1 MKQNNPLTYK
11 KKPFSSPNSLF
22 MKSLFHCVILLLS
35 VFRLSAQTTN
45 NNTPIFLL
53 FTQDCMDQLEY
64 RYTYSGTGVL
74 TYSVHPNSNEQ
85 FLLKAGNE
93 GITSPTLPKGA
104 VTCRGLTMNA
114 AFTDAI
120 NQMKRQVYVVH
131 QTPSGYLQMPIIEAI
146 QVTRNGAFYLFK
158 APTYSFALDSTKL
171 VGSVN
176 LGTANSGSYVYL
188 SGVKSRECRREYSFR
203 REPVQ
208 TGLERADFDFIPGV
222 GITSDRSGVTATEAE
237 GNSRRLVKM
246 NGMAFDDY
254 IVATCKGQ
262 SIPPS
267 TVPQYAPEFGYGTT
281 KPAPNTIAEPNK
293 EEYSAA
299 TTPVQ
304 VGPPPA
310 MVNCPEMP
318 GYGYH
323 IVQPKETLAAIA
335 RTYNVNIKTVQKWND
350 ISNPNHIEICQKIWV
365 TKPPVNTVVAKGIT
379 QPAKPKAPEGA
390 TVVSQKQYWNQ
401 TQSPAAYNYVAANT
415 PEKVTYQPVQPAQ
428 YSTTNPYYF
437 TQPQA
442 QPANTTTAPAPVNMA
457 RPTTHIVEKGES
469 VYSISKRYACA
480 EECIRRAN
488 NMPLEGNIVLQV
500 NQQLIIPECSCQMT
514 AQPNTGYQ
522 PTQPV
527 PSNTLTNPGTGN
539 VLTPSGSTL
548 PAAQS
553 PQMYTTPNT
562 NPDPSYMTNPTEPF
576 SETSV
581 LGGNNQQQQP
591 KGSVTQQLPQSSSSA
606 AYFQE
611 YVVKQGD
618 TLGSIAAKF
627 KVSSAELVQVN
638 SLEVN
643 ETLMPGK
650 RLLIPRTN

>member
-1 MKQNNPLTYK
+1 
-11 KKPFSSPNSLF
+11 
-22 MKSLFHCVILLLS
+22 MKSLFQFILLLLCT
-35 VFRLSAQTTN
+35 FRLSAQAPT
-45 NNTPIFLL
+45 NTPLFLL

-64 RYTYSGTGVL
+64 RYTYSGAGVL

-104 VTCRGLTMNA
+104 VTCRGFTMNA

-120 NQMKRQVYVVH
+120 NQLKRQVYVVH

-158 APTYSFALDSTKL
+158 APAYSFALDSTKL

-176 LGTANSGSYVYL
+176 LGTANSGSYIYL

-208 TGLERADFDFIPGV
+208 AGMERADFDFIPGI
-222 GITSDRSGVTATEAE
+222 GITSDRSGLTASEAE
-237 GNSRRLVKM
+237 GNTRRLVKV

-254 IVATCKGQ
+254 LTATCKGT
-262 SIPPS
+262 SVPPS
-267 TVPQYAPEFGYGTT
+267 TLPQYAPEFGYGN
-281 KPAPNTIAEPNK
+281 PNPNPSTISEPNK

-299 TTPVQ
+299 TSNTNTPA
-304 VGPPPA
+304 GPPPGLIS
-310 MVNCPEMP
+310 CPQQP

-335 RTYNVNIKTVQKWND
+335 RTYNVNIKTIQKWNG
-350 ISNPNHIEICQKIWV
+350 IENANHIEICQKVWV
-365 TKPPVNTVVAKGIT
+365 TKPPANTIVAKGVDK
-379 QPAKPKAPEGA
+379 AVKPKAPEGS
-390 TVVSQKQYWNQ
+390 TVNSQKIYWSQ
-401 TQSPAAYNYVAANT
+401 TPAAYATPTTGAN
-415 PEKVTYQPVQPAQ
+415 VTYLPAQ
-428 YSTTNPYYF
+428 YNTTTTNPYYF
-437 TQPQA
+437 TQTQA
-442 QPANTTTAPAPVNMA
+442 QPQPIANNAV
-457 RPTTHIVEKGES
+457 RPTVHVVQKGES

-480 EECIRRAN
+480 EECVRRAN
-488 NMPLEGNIVLQV
+488 SMPLEGNVALQI
-500 NQQLIIPECSCQMT
+500 NQQIIIPECSCQQT
-514 AQPNTGYQ
+514 TTTPAASGYQ
-522 PTQPV
+522 PNPAI
-527 PSNTLTNPGTGN
+527 LTNPGYGN
-539 VLTPSGSTL
+539 VLTPAGNPNAVA
-548 PAAQS
+548 PATYS
-553 PQMYTTPNT
+553 TPNYT
-562 NPDPSYMTNPTEPF
+562 NPDPTYLTNPTEPF

-581 LGGNNQQQQP
+581 LGNNQQSKNINNSTP
-591 KGSVTQQLPQSSSSA
+591 NAPQLQTPAA

-638 SLEVN
+638 SLEAN
-643 ETLMPGK
+643 ETMMPGK

>member
-1 MKQNNPLTYK
+1 
-11 KKPFSSPNSLF
+11 
-22 MKSLFHCVILLLS
+22 MKSLFQFILLLLCT
-35 VFRLSAQTTN
+35 FRLSAQN
-45 NNTPIFLL
+45 ASNTPVFLL

-64 RYTYSGTGVL
+64 RYTYSGAGVL

-104 VTCRGLTMNA
+104 VTCRGFTMNS

-120 NQMKRQVYVVH
+120 NQQKRQVYVVH

-146 QVTRNGAFYLFK
+146 QVTRNGVFYLFK
-158 APTYSFALDSTKL
+158 APNYSFALDSTKL

-188 SGVKSRECRREYSFR
+188 SGVKARECRREYSFR

-208 TGLERADFDFIPGV
+208 TGMERADFDFIPGI
-222 GITSDRSGVTATEAE
+222 GITSDRSGVTASEAE
-237 GNSRRLVKM
+237 GNTRRLVKM

-254 IVATCKGQ
+254 LVATCKGT
-262 SIPPS
+262 SVPPS
-267 TVPQYAPEFGYGTT
+267 TLPQYAPEFGYGTAN
-281 KPAPNTIAEPNK
+281 PNPNTVTEPNK
-293 EEYSAA
+293 EDYSA
-299 TTPVQ
+299 TTPTTPA
-304 VGPPPA
+304 GPPPGLIS
-310 MVNCPEMP
+310 CPEMP

-335 RTYNVNIKTVQKWND
+335 RTYNVDIKKIQKWNN
-350 ISNPNHIEICQKIWV
+350 IENANHIEICQKVWV
-365 TKPPVNTVVAKGIT
+365 TQPPKTTVAKGVT
-379 QPAKPKAPEGA
+379 ATKPKAPTGA
-390 TVVSQKQYWNQ
+390 TVNSQKMYWNQ
-401 TQSPAAYNYVAANT
+401 PGAPAAYAT
-415 PEKVTYQPVQPAQ
+415 PTTGATVTYLPAQ
-428 YSTTNPYYF
+428 YNTTGNPYYF
-437 TQPQA
+437 TQPQ
-442 QPANTTTAPAPVNMA
+442 PLTTAAPTATRPAIHV
-457 RPTTHIVEKGES
+457 VQKGES
-469 VYSISKRYACA
+469 VYSISKHYACA

-488 NMPLEGNIVLQV
+488 GMPLEGNVALQI
-500 NQQLIIPECSCQMT
+500 NQQIIIPECTCQ
-514 AQPNTGYQ
+514 
-522 PTQPV
+522 V
-527 PSNTLTNPGTGN
+527 PASTGN
-539 VLTPSGSTL
+539 VSNPSMLNKLAGGNVLNPAGTSNPVAPTTYSTPG
-548 PAAQS
+548 
-553 PQMYTTPNT
+553 
-562 NPDPSYMTNPTEPF
+562 NPDPIYINNPTEPF

-581 LGGNNQQQQP
+581 LNNNNNLIP
-591 KGSVTQQLPQSSSSA
+591 KGNTTTQPQTGTA

-638 SLEVN
+638 SLEAN

>member
-1 MKQNNPLTYK
+1 
-11 KKPFSSPNSLF
+11 
-22 MKSLFHCVILLLS
+22 
-35 VFRLSAQTTN
+35 
-45 NNTPIFLL
+45 
-53 FTQDCMDQLEY
+53 MDQLEY
-64 RYTYSGTGVL
+64 RYTYSGAGVL

-104 VTCRGLTMNA
+104 VTCRGFTMNA

-120 NQMKRQVYVVH
+120 NQLKRQVYVVH

-208 TGLERADFDFIPGV
+208 TGMERADFDFIPGV
-222 GITSDRSGVTATEAE
+222 GITSDRSGVTASEAE
-237 GNSRRLVKM
+237 GNTRRLVKM

-254 IVATCKGQ
+254 LIATCKGT
-262 SIPPS
+262 SVPPS
-267 TVPQYAPEFGYGTT
+267 TLPQYAPEFGYGNTN
-281 KPAPNTIAEPNK
+281 PNPSTISESNK

-299 TTPVQ
+299 SNATTPA
-304 VGPPPA
+304 GPPPGLIS
-310 MVNCPEMP
+310 CPELP

-335 RTYNVNIKTVQKWND
+335 RTYNVDIKTIQKWNG
-350 ISNPNHIEICQKIWV
+350 ISNANHIEICQKVWV
-365 TKPPVNTVVAKGIT
+365 TKPPANTVVAKGVEKT
-379 QPAKPKAPEGA
+379 MKPKAPQGN
-390 TVVSQKQYWNQ
+390 TVNSQKIYWNNPG
-401 TQSPAAYNYVAANT
+401 SPAAYSTPTTGAN
-415 PEKVTYQPVQPAQ
+415 VTYLPAQPAQ
-428 YSTTNPYYF
+428 YSNGNPYYF
-437 TQPQA
+437 TAQTQPQA
-442 QPANTTTAPAPVNMA
+442 QPASNNA
-457 RPTTHIVEKGES
+457 RPAIHVVQKGES

-488 NMPLEGNIVLQV
+488 GMPLEGNVALQI
-500 NQQLIIPECSCQMT
+500 NQQLIIPECSCQTTT
-514 AQPNTGYQ
+514 APASTGYQQPNT
-522 PTQPV
+522 
-527 PSNTLTNPGTGN
+527 SILTNPGNGN
-539 VLTPSGSTL
+539 VLTPAG
-548 PAAQS
+548 
-553 PQMYTTPNT
+553 TPNAVAPAT
-562 NPDPSYMTNPTEPF
+562 YSTPNYNNPDPTYLTNPTEPF

-581 LGGNNQQQQP
+581 LGNNNQQS
-591 KGSVTQQLPQSSSSA
+591 KGINNAAPNATQLQSTTA

-618 TLGSIAAKF
+618 TLGSVAAKF

-638 SLEVN
+638 SLEAN

>member
-1 MKQNNPLTYK
+1 
-11 KKPFSSPNSLF
+11 
-22 MKSLFHCVILLLS
+22 MKSLFHSIILLLC
-35 VFRLSAQTTN
+35 VFRLSAQTTT
-45 NNTPIFLL
+45 NTPIFLL

-114 AFTDAI
+114 TFTDAI

-158 APTYSFALDSTKL
+158 APTYSFALDSMKL

-188 SGVKSRECRREYSFR
+188 SGVKSRDCRREYSFR

-208 TGLERADFDFIPGV
+208 TGMERADFDFIPGI
-222 GITSDRSGVTATEAE
+222 GITTDRSGVTAAEAE
-237 GNSRRLVKM
+237 GNARRLVKM

-254 IVATCKGQ
+254 LVATCKGQ
-262 SIPPS
+262 SIAPS
-267 TVPQYAPEFGYGTT
+267 TLPQYAPEFGYGSTNPNPS
-281 KPAPNTIAEPNK
+281 PATATEPNK

-299 TTPVQ
+299 TMPMPVAGTPP
-304 VGPPPA
+304 GL
-310 MVNCPEMP
+310 VNCPELP
-318 GYGYH
+318 GYGFH
-323 IVQPKETLAAIA
+323 IVQPKETLAAIS
-335 RTYNVNIKTVQKWND
+335 RTYNVNLKQVQKWNG
-350 ISNPNHIEICQKIWV
+350 IENPNHIEICQKVWV
-365 TKPPVNTVVAKGIT
+365 TKPPANTVVSKGIT
-379 QPAKPKAPEGA
+379 QAAKPKAPEGT
-390 TVVSQKQYWNQ
+390 TVNSQKPYWN
-401 TQSPAAYNYVAANT
+401 TPETPAAYNYQAPGT
-415 PEKVTYQPVQPAQ
+415 TKVTYLPTQPAQ
-428 YSTTNPYYF
+428 YSTGNPYYF
-437 TQPQA
+437 TQTQPQA
-442 QPANTTTAPAPVNMA
+442 SAPVSMA
-457 RPTTHIVEKGES
+457 RPTVHIVEKGES
-469 VYSISKRYACA
+469 VYSISKRFVCA

-488 NMPLEGNIVLQV
+488 NMPLEGNIMLQI
-500 NQQLIIPECSCQMT
+500 NQQIIIPECSCQAT
-514 AQPNTGYQ
+514 PVQPAATGYQ
-522 PTQPV
+522 YNPNIQTTNPNAV
-527 PSNTLTNPGTGN
+527 TNPGNGN
-539 VLTPSGSTL
+539 VLVPPGTTVP
-548 PAAQS
+548 Q
-553 PQMYTTPNT
+553 PQMYSQQQTPQMYSQPQTPQMYSTPTYT

-581 LGGNNQQQQP
+581 LGNNNPQQQTKGTTTQP
-591 KGSVTQQLPQSSSSA
+591 QTSSA

-618 TLGSIAAKF
+618 TLGAIAAKF